1 MIYKSTV
8 HIAFLGPKG
17 SYSHIAAMQ
26 YANCHFDKMVEY
38 SCQRFNDIFTL
49 VECRYAEYGV
59 VPIENSN
66 SGLINEVCDLL
77 LNTRL
82 LLVDEI
88 TIPINHCILVNSNTD
103 VNRIQIIYS
112 HPQPVQQCSRFLKN
126 FSTWKIVFCKS
137 SAAAMEIV
145 AKLNQ
150 SNLAALGSMQGGAF
164 YGLHSLLT
172 YNLSNYHKNTT
183 RFIILKNT
191 NIEVVNNSMA
201 IKTMIIVSVNQQ
213 SEKFCEVLK
222 ILQFYNIKKT
232 YLKPRVL
239 SYSKSDNIIII
250 EMMAHIN
257 DIYIQ
262 QVLIELRKIS
272 CLLKILGCYQCKSSA
287 SIVRN
292 YNNNKF
298 IYYIK

>member
-1 MIYKSTV
+1 MIYKSIV

-26 YANCHFDKMVEY
+26 YANNHFDQVIEY
-38 SCQRFNDIFTL
+38 SCQKFNDIFTL
-49 VECRYAEYGV
+49 VECCHAEYGV

-88 TIPINHCILVNSNTD
+88 TIPINHCILVNNNTD
-103 VNRIQIIYS
+103 INKIQIIYS
-112 HPQPVQQCSRFLKN
+112 HPQPVQQCSRFLKH
-126 FSTWKIVFCKS
+126 FSAWKIVFCES
-137 SAAAMEIV
+137 SAAAMETV
-145 AKLNQ
+145 ARLNQ

-172 YNLSNYHKNTT
+172 YNLSNYQKNTT
-183 RFIILKNT
+183 KFIILKNT
-191 NIEVVNNSMA
+191 NIEVINNSIA
-201 IKTMIIVSVNQQ
+201 IKTTIIISINRQ
-213 SEKFCEVLK
+213 SERLYEILK
-222 ILQFYNIKKT
+222 ILQFYSIKTT
-232 YLKPRVL
+232 YLKPRFL

-262 QVLIELRKIS
+262 QVLTELLKIS
-272 CLLKILGCYQCKSSA
+272 SSLKILGCYECTSTA
-287 SIVRN
+287 NIIRN
-292 YNNNKF
+292 SNKNKF
-298 IYYIK
+298 

>member
-1 MIYKSTV
+1 MVCKSIV

-26 YANCHFDKMVEY
+26 YANCHFDQIVAC

-88 TIPINHCILVNSNTD
+88 TIPINHRILVNSNTD
-103 VNRIQIIYS
+103 INRIQIIYS
-112 HPQPVQQCSRFLKN
+112 HPQPVQQCSRFLKR

-137 SAAAMEIV
+137 SAAAMETV

-172 YNLSNYHKNTT
+172 YNLSNYQKNTT

-191 NIEVVNNSMA
+191 NIEVVNNSIA
-201 IKTMIIVSVNQQ
+201 IKTMIIISINQK
-213 SEKFCEVLK
+213 SEKLYEILK
-222 ILQFYNIKKT
+222 ILQFYNIKTT
-232 YLKPRVL
+232 YLRPRVL
-239 SYSKSDNIIII
+239 SYSKSGNIIII

-257 DIYIQ
+257 DTYIQ

-272 CLLKILGCYQCKSSA
+272 CLLKILGCYQCKSTA
-287 SIVRN
+287 NIIKY
-292 YNNNKF
+292 YNKNKF
-298 IYYIK
+298 IY